1 MCKAFTQIL
10 ARGILPALS
19 QHISQANELGIFENQ
34 GCLGCLP
41 HWPKMPKEFLD
52 ILGFDMLS
60 QILPM
65 LIDQTFFQILTTGMV
80 ESMLLGIVWNLLLG
94 YVCVCI

>member
-34 GCLGCLP
+34 GCLGCLL
-41 HWPKMPKEFLD
+41 HWPDVPEVLLD
-52 ILGFDMLS
+52 IYGFDMLS

-65 LIDQTFFQILTTGMV
+65 LIDQTFFQTLTTGMV
-80 ESMLLGIVWNLLLG
+80 ESMLLGIMWHLLLR
-94 YVCVCI
+94 YVCGCI